1 EKIEMIIRHMNMLI
15 DLKGE
20 KIGILEMRKH
30 ISWYIKG
37 FKNAAVIRQEIFK
50 MMSKYDIVE
59 LLKACKPK

>member
-1 EKIEMIIRHMNMLI
+1 MLI